1 MKIISEIICKNKI
14 IKYIYHISDIH
25 IRRYDRHNEYEY
37 VFDKLYSY
45 LESVKNDDSIIVITG
60 DILHNKD
67 NLTPDCINKTRI
79 FLEKLGLIMPVIM
92 IAGNHDIVENNVGIR
107 DSLKSIIDGR
117 DYKNIHYLENSGVY
131 IYGNIK
137 FCVFSLIDKIMFKP
151 SDIDRDDNDKV
162 IGLYHG
168 GVGDTV
174 NSIGH
179 IMKGDKVV
187 EDFNGCDYVLLGDIH
202 KHQFV
207 ADNMAYAS
215 SLISQNYGEFDDKHG
230 VLVWNIFT
238 GETEYKIIKNKYRYM
253 MLELNN
259 NNDINDINIEKCAR
273 LKLRINNCSEDF
285 VKKITKKIK
294 KKYKNVTINE
304 SYVGAKVIENK
315 VVQEKVSYVD
325 MLDKFMKGL
334 IKEEKDKVIKLF
346 NDNLKESSQNEKQLA
361 EWTLLKLK
369 FSNMFGYGE
378 NNEFD
383 FTHLPENDIAGLFA
397 QNSFGKSSLIDII
410 LFTLFENFSRNLNSS
425 NRYGSIPSYI
435 INSKCKWFETKLS
448 FKLGENIYYIHKKG
462 KLVKNK
468 KSKTS
473 KSIKFE
479 FTKFYYIYED
489 KMVDLTGVDRMETQ
503 KEVIKVIGDYDEFC
517 MTSLFLQVGE
527 KSFYQMSSGDRKVY
541 LYNLLQL
548 GKFTGMKKKFND
560 ILKKNKTLQKEIS
573 GELLTVDKV
582 IELEKSIDMDSKKIE
597 EYKLALNDIRERL
610 NVYNREKERL
620 LLLIDG
626 KIVNSKVYG
635 SVESMEYNLSILE
648 KINKFYNNYNDC
660 NILQVEPESLEKCKI
675 SINIDIVNDYEQY
688 LINKK
693 KVEDY
698 NYKINILEEQLKN
711 NEINRDCDICMKRI
725 NIITKIENDISKNK
739 MKRDKIFI
747 DDSIVNKYNKM
758 IKYVDKYNN
767 NIDKNIERI
776 NKMNDIDE
784 SNIDL
789 LPTINKIS
797 DSIKYV
803 KNHKIINKINKVK
816 KIIDDLRDNEYK
828 INDSYIKL
836 ISEFERNKIRLE
848 KANNDIKKNSKYL
861 DEIKIYNVLVKA
873 THINGI
879 PSMILDKYVSLISES
894 VNEKISKFINRE
906 IEIILD
912 GSNLVI
918 NTINNGEVVNIVGGM
933 ERFIIDIAFKISL
946 ASFSIL
952 PKSYLLIID
961 ESISVLD
968 KEHIDKF
975 HIIISFLKK
984 YYRNIIL
991 ISHIDTLKDFI
1002 SYFIDINKINGD
1014 SKIIY

>member
-1 MKIISEIICKNKI
+1 MSIYKIEMKIIPEVICEDKNI
-14 IKYIYHISDIH
+14 QYIYHISDIH

-37 VFDKLYSY
+37 VFNKLYSY
-45 LESVKNDDSIIVITG
+45 LGSVEKGLIVITG

-67 NLTPDCINKTRI
+67 NLTPNCINKTRV
-79 FLEKLGLIMPVIM
+79 FLESLGDIMPVIM

-117 DYKNIHYLENSGVY
+117 DYKNIFYLETSGVY
-131 IYGNIK
+131 VYGNIK
-137 FCVFSLIDKIMFKP
+137 FCVFSLIDKIIFNP
-151 SDIDRDDNDKV
+151 IDIDRDDNDII

-168 GVGDTV
+168 GVGETV
-174 NSIGH
+174 NSVGH
-179 IMKGDKVV
+179 KLKGDKVV
-187 EDFNGCDYVLLGDIH
+187 DDFNGCDYVLLGDIH

-207 ADNMAYAS
+207 APNMAYAS
-215 SLISQNYGEFDDKHG
+215 SLISQNYGECDDEHG
-230 VLVWNIFT
+230 VLVWDIFT
-238 GETEYKIIKNKYRYM
+238 GKTEYKIIKNKYRYM
-253 MLELNN
+253 MLELD
-259 NNDINDINIEKCAR
+259 NDNEIDINIEKCAR
-273 LKLRINNCSEDF
+273 LKLCINNCSEDF
-285 VKKITKKIK
+285 VKKINKKIK
-294 KKYKNVTINE
+294 KKYKNVSINE
-304 SYVGAKVIENK
+304 SYIGSKVIESK
-315 VVQEKVSYVD
+315 VIQEKISYVD

-334 IKEEKDKVIKLF
+334 IKEDKDKIIKLF
-346 NDNLKESSQNEKQLA
+346 NDNLKESLQNEKQLA
-361 EWTLLKLK
+361 EWTLLKLE

-378 NNEFD
+378 NNVFD

-410 LFTLFENFSRNLNSS
+410 LFTLFENFSRNQS
-425 NRYGSIPSYI
+425 NRYGTIPSYI
-435 INSKCKWFETKLS
+435 VNSKCKWFETKLS

-462 KLVKNK
+462 KLVGKV
-468 KSKTS
+468 KSKTG

-479 FTKFYYIYED
+479 FTKFYYEYD
-489 KMVDLTGVDRMETQ
+489 GKVVDLTGVDRMETQ

-527 KSFYQMSSGDRKVY
+527 KSFYQMSSSDRKVY

-573 GELLTVDKV
+573 GELLTVEEI
-582 IELEKSIDMDSKKIE
+582 IELENNIDSKKID
-597 EYKLALNDIRERL
+597 EYKLLLDNIREKL
-610 NVYNREKERL
+610 NIYNREKERL

-635 SVESMEYNLSILE
+635 SVDDMKHNVFILE
-648 KINKFYNNYNDC
+648 KINSYYAK
-660 NILQVEPESLEKCKI
+660 NIFTSEFDIELLEKCKI
-675 SINIDIVNDYEQY
+675 SIDVNIVKEYEQY

-711 NEINRDCDICMKRI
+711 NEINRDCEICMKRI
-725 NIITKIENDISKNK
+725 DIITKIENDISKNK
-739 MKRDKIFI
+739 IKRDKIFI
-747 DDSIVNKYNKM
+747 DNDIVNKYNKM
-758 IKYVDKYNN
+758 IKYVEEYNN
-767 NIDKNIERI
+767 NIDKRI
-776 NKMNDIDE
+776 KMINNNNDNDII
-784 SNIDL
+784 NL
-789 LPTINKIS
+789 LPTINIIN

-803 KNHKIINKINKVK
+803 QNHKIINKINKVK
-816 KIIDDLRDNEYK
+816 KIINKLKEDEYK
-828 INDSYIKL
+828 YNNEYIKL
-836 ISEFERNKIRLE
+836 VGEVERNKMKLE

-861 DEIKIYNVLVKA
+861 EEIKIYNVLVKA

-879 PSMILDKYVSLISES
+879 PSMILDKYVSLISDS
-894 VNEKISKFINRE
+894 VNDKISKFINRE

-991 ISHIDTLKDFI
+991 ISHIDSLKDFI
-1002 SYFIDINKINGD
+1002 SYFIDINKVDGN
-1014 SKIIY
+1014 SKINY